1 MRSLIEAL
9 ARAPTAVIATVLA
22 AIVAGAGLTGFAIS
36 ELTSGDEDAGRAAR
50 APEGPSVVAGEEQEG
65 AQQPAP
71 EPEQPAREPEPEPQ
85 APERGVPIWPARLT
99 AHTVVLVTT
108 SDRAAAFR
116 VAKAARSTGLEA
128 GLLPSDPY
136 DLGTGLWLVY
146 SGRFATAEGAQR
158 QASELAERYP
168 GAYAQLI
175 QSFQ

>member
-1 MRSLIEAL
+1 MPWPTASGARWSSAPPRPPARAPESSRRSRWSAAARGSSRPCRMRSLIEAL

-99 AHTVVLVTT
+99 AHTV
-108 SDRAAAFR
+108 
-116 VAKAARSTGLEA
+116 
-128 GLLPSDPY
+128 
-136 DLGTGLWLVY
+136 
-146 SGRFATAEGAQR
+146 
-158 QASELAERYP
+158 
-168 GAYAQLI
+168 
-175 QSFQ
+175 